1 MDGHEFGQE
10 LEKLERITSR
20 TVGTHDSPAAL
31 RVRLEGRSSSPEAA
45 AFGVVE
51 APLARD
57 VEAAV
62 HGRFLW
68 SASKVTRG
76 SATLC
81 GRLVAERVARGHCD
95 MLQS

>member
-1 MDGHEFGQE
+1 M
-10 LEKLERITSR
+10 
-20 TVGTHDSPAAL
+20 
-31 RVRLEGRSSSPEAA
+31 RVRLKGRSISPEAA

-81 GRLVAERVARGHCD
+81 GRLVAERVARGLCD

>member
-1 MDGHEFGQE
+1 MCCDLWTQ
-10 LEKLERITSR
+10 
-20 TVGTHDSPAAL
+20 AAT
-31 RVRLEGRSSSPEAA
+31 
-45 AFGVVE
+45 FGVVE

-57 VEAAV
+57 AEAAV

-81 GRLVAERVARGHCD
+81 GRAVAERVARGLCD
-95 MLQS
+95 MQT

>member
-20 TVGTHDSPAAL
+20 TVGTHDS
-31 RVRLEGRSSSPEAA
+31 RVRLKGRSSPEAA

>member
-1 MDGHEFGQE
+1 
-10 LEKLERITSR
+10 
-20 TVGTHDSPAAL
+20 
-31 RVRLEGRSSSPEAA
+31 
-45 AFGVVE
+45 VVE

-81 GRLVAERVARGHCD
+81 GRLVAERVACGHCD

>member
-1 MDGHEFGQE
+1 M
-10 LEKLERITSR
+10 
-20 TVGTHDSPAAL
+20 
-31 RVRLEGRSSSPEAA
+31 
-45 AFGVVE
+45 FGVVE

-57 VEAAV
+57 AEAAV

-81 GRLVAERVARGHCD
+81 GRVVAERVARGLCD
-95 MLQS
+95 MQT